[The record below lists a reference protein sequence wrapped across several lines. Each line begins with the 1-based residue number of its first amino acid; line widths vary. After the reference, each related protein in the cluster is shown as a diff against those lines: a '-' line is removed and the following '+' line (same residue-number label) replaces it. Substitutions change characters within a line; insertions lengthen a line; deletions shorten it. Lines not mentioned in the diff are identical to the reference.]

1 VKAGWQIKPL
11 GELCDILDNRRKPV
25 TKSDRI
31 AGPYPYYG
39 ATGIQDFVSDFI
51 FDEPL
56 VLVGEDGAKW
66 ESGENTAFPIE
77 GKCWVNNHA
86 HVLRP
91 IRERLLDNWLI
102 HFLNHSDLT
111 EYVSGLT
118 VPKLNQGSLREIR
131 IPLAPIE
138 EQHRIVTLLDEAF
151 ADIATAKANAEKNLQ
166 NVREVFETHLRN
178 LLNAR
183 VVDGIDTTLHKCC
196 DQIFAGGDV
205 PKDRVSNERTATYPV
220 PIFSNGAKDD
230 GLYGFTDTARVTK
243 PSVTVS
249 ARGTLGF
256 SAIRNEPFLPVV
268 RLIVLT
274 PNENL
279 IDLCFLHYTVLGM
292 DFENTGT
299 SIPQLTVPNF
309 KDLSIYLPPL
319 AKQKEFVLALD
330 SIRDEI
336 QNLESIYLQKL
347 TALDD
352 LKKSLLHQAFSGLL

>member
-1 VKAGWQIKPL
+1 MKAGWKNKPL

-39 ATGIQDFVSDFI
+39 ATGIQDFVNDFL

-138 EQHRIVTLLDEAF
+138 EQRRIVTLLDEAF

-166 NVREVFETHLRN
+166 NAREIFD
-178 LLNAR
+178 NALQSL
-183 VVDGIDTTLHKCC
+183 VDGITNDWTHRTMAQVC
-196 DQIFAGGDV
+196 DITSKLVDPREDQYLDLPHVGAGNIESKTSALLDI
-205 PKDRVSNERTATYPV
+205 K
-220 PIFSNGAKDD
+220 
-230 GLYGFTDTARVTK
+230 TAREET
-243 PSVTVS
+243 
-249 ARGTLGF
+249 
-256 SAIRNEPFLPVV
+256 
-268 RLIVLT
+268 
-274 PNENL
+274 
-279 IDLCFLHYTVLGM
+279 
-292 DFENTGT
+292 
-299 SIPQLTVPNF
+299 
-309 KDLSIYLPPL
+309 
-319 AKQKEFVLALD
+319 
-330 SIRDEI
+330 
-336 QNLESIYLQKL
+336 
-347 TALDD
+347 
-352 LKKSLLHQAFSGLL
+352 